1 MDYNLIIDSMTK
13 VATSGSLSDVVT
25 SVDYLISCTGS
36 NEGTSSVYLMPEVDR
51 LGTVE
56 SSSFVA
62 YNDLTD
68 GIVKSWVTGS
78 LNWPKKLA
86 DTKAQMS
93 ASWFVQSEG
102 LPW

>member
-1 MDYNLIIDSMTK
+1 MDYNLKIDNMIK

-25 SVDYLISCTGS
+25 HVEYTIGCTGS
-36 NEGTSSVYLMPEVDR
+36 NEGTSSYHIVNTKEV

-78 LNWPKKLA
+78 LNWPKKLT